1 MNVGRSGTVPTR
13 NRLARRVSGAH
24 VVVVLAGLLG
34 GVLTL
39 AALGY
44 ILNRLFL
51 MIENRVLAWHYG
63 YTQQQ
68 RN

>member
-1 MNVGRSGTVPTR
+1 MF
-13 NRLARRVSGAH
+13 A
-24 VVVVLAGLLG
+24 